1 MQERYGFDA
10 AFDYKD
16 GHLYRQL
23 RAAAPDGI
31 DVYFDNVGGA
41 HLEAAIGVLRRD
53 GRVALCGA
61 ISGYNDEHPQPG
73 PRNLARIIQQG
84 LMLRGFTVPYHLQHY
99 PAFLADMRGWFAAGQ
114 IAYDETVVDGLDHA
128 VDAFLA
134 MMRGETT
141 GQDGGAR
148 LAA

>member
-1 MQERYGFDA
+1 MPPR
-10 AFDYKD
+10 
-16 GHLYRQL
+16 
-23 RAAAPDGI
+23 PDGI

-41 HLEAAIGVLRRD
+41 HLEAAIGSCD
-53 GRVALCGA
+53 GTAGSPLCGA

-84 LMLRGFTVPYHLQHY
+84 LTLRGFTVPFHLQHY
-99 PAFLADMRGWFAAGQ
+99 PAFLADMSGWVAAGQ
-114 IAYDETVVDGLDHA
+114 IAYDETVIDGLDHA

-141 GQDGGAR
+141 GKTAGQAVNCASAAATTGAAVR
-148 LAA
+148 A